1 MLIQAT
7 LMKLSGEKRDLKV
20 GERLVRKNKGV
31 IGSASGQENVMG
43 GDEYGHKK
51 LYACMKCKNK
61 SRNQRKTSS
70 LV

>member
-1 MLIQAT
+1 MLRQAT

-31 IGSASGQENVMG
+31 IRSASGQENLMG
-43 GDEYGHKK
+43 GDEYDHK
-51 LYACMKCKNK
+51 LYTCMKCKNK